1 MFISTKST
9 VMPWRRCQVSRSTWA
24 ATSTC
29 SLRRITF
36 YGWASWHDN
45 NSEWSWF
52 CLKREIFANAL
63 FKYLKH
69 PPSSTLVTLECNN
82 LNYIPSS
89 VQQSQ
94 IEGDVCIVTFRG
106 LDVPPPAGPVWILG
120 ANFIARYYTEFD
132 RRNNRIGFATA
143 VWPWSETIFFCLFL
157 FLEIIFHPLSH
168 TFPFF
173 LLPAFSGNP
182 QWNML
187 CKQVE
192 NNTQ

>member
-1 MFISTKST
+1 M
-9 VMPWRRCQVSRSTWA
+9 
-24 ATSTC
+24 
-29 SLRRITF
+29 
-36 YGWASWHDN
+36 
-45 NSEWSWF
+45 WSWF
-52 CLKREIFANAL
+52 CLKREILANAL

-82 LNYIPSS
+82 LNYITLS

-143 VWPWSETIFFCLFL
+143 V
-157 FLEIIFHPLSH
+157 
-168 TFPFF
+168 
-173 LLPAFSGNP
+173 
-182 QWNML
+182 
-187 CKQVE
+187 
-192 NNTQ
+192 